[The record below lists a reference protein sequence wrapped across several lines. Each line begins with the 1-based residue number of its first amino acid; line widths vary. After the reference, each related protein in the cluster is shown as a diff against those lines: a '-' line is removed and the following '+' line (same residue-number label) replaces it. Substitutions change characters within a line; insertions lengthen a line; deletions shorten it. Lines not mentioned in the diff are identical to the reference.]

1 MIVRGSGGAVLRHE
15 DGVLLL
21 RRGDEETR
29 IPLEAVR
36 RVSPGGRAVTVTL
49 RVPEGAE
56 PVVHVVQGVHDTP
69 AYAFAS
75 AVGAALARLPEPGP
89 SFDGARLVTTSS
101 RNARAGADSDA
112 DDGPKRLLLGLISLG
127 PGLAALVVMSV
138 LLVMHGE
145 AIMLALSV
153 PLGVVA
159 VVLNFVSAAATER
172 GYAMW
177 RLPRRGVT
185 VTAERTS
192 PSGATGTYAY
202 TDQHGA
208 THTYRR
214 KGYASRIEVSYDPA
228 APTSKVGVYPVVV
241 RLLVGLAALA
251 LWSATTGLIVLMI
264 RMGID
269 GV

>member
-1 MIVRGSGGAVLRHE
+1 MLT
-15 DGVLLL
+15 L

-56 PVVHVVQGVHDTP
+56 PVVHVLPGVHDTP

-89 SFDGARLVTTSS
+89 SFDGSQLVTTRS
-101 RNARAGADSDA
+101 RNSGGADADADA

-127 PGLAALVVMSV
+127 PGLAALIVMSV
-138 LLVMHGE
+138 LLVAHGE

-159 VVLNFVSAAATER
+159 LVLNFVSAAATER

-228 APTSKVGVYPVVV
+228 VPASKVGVYPVTV
-241 RLLVGLAALA
+241 RLLVALAALA
-251 LWSATTGLIVLMI
+251 LWSATIGLIVLMI